1 MSRKIRNDKIL
12 FSVIPK
18 WSAYMKNEREI
29 MKQMNS
35 ILHLWIQY
43 LILIGFKEA
52 ENFNEYNI
60 CLSNLVCTK
69 TMAVSKAHSVFD
81 PLSIPISVNYWW
93 WKTG

>member
-18 WSAYMKNEREI
+18 RSAYMKNKKN

-35 ILHLWIQY
+35 TLHFTDHFFFISCP
-43 LILIGFKEA
+43 
-52 ENFNEYNI
+52 NFNEYNI

-69 TMAVSKAHSVFD
+69 TMAVSKAHSIFD
-81 PLSIPISVNYWW
+81 PLSIPISVNYW
-93 WKTG
+93 